1 MPLSSPRLAKAALG
15 GGDAAE
21 GLARVFHAL
30 DAGRI
35 ARRPGDH
42 EVVVHDV
49 APVDAVAVGDELVLA
64 GAVVHEQRVG
74 VAPRP
79 DRQRLPGADRDHPH
93 VDPGV
98 LAEDRDEVAKQARL
112 LGRGRRGKRDEALLR
127 ARRAGERRD
136 EQCRSEKDAPPA
148 HGPSGTHAGEH
159 KLPTPGDNP
168 LMWHRNSTF

>member
-1 MPLSSPRLAKAALG
+1 MGAAVVAPAREGRLG

-21 GLARVFHAL
+21 GFARVFHAL
-30 DAGRI
+30 DAGGI
-35 ARRPGDH
+35 ACRPGDH

-49 APVDAVAVGDELVLA
+49 AAVDAVAVGDELILA

-79 DRQRLPGADRDHPH
+79 DRQRLPGADRHHPH

-112 LGRGRRGKRDEALLR
+112 LGRGRRGERDEALLR
-127 ARRAGERRD
+127 ARRAGERRAD
-136 EQCRSEKDAPPA
+136 ERRGETDPARS
-148 HGPSGTHAGEH
+148 S
-159 KLPTPGDNP
+159 
-168 LMWHRNSTF
+168 